1 MSKTSPRTTRELDY
15 YELYLLDYLRHH
27 RFSQQ
32 HDRDFIRTR
41 ADEAAETYEQERRNG
56 HTSDQAQELA
66 MSALT
71 KGLHYSQYDIL
82 LGVIDS
88 EFEKSVPPVL
98 HEQLAENLLPFMGKV
113 FSIYDLADDDFALSD
128 EYRNLHDELTGAVA
142 LYLEQYGRQ

>member
-1 MSKTSPRTTRELDY
+1 MSRTSQTTTRELSY
-15 YELYLLDYLRHH
+15 YELYLLDYLRQH
-27 RFSQQ
+27 RFTQQ

-56 HTSDQAQELA
+56 HTPDQAQELA

-88 EFEKSVPPVL
+88 EFEKSVPSMSNWQRTFCRSWARCFPSMT
-98 HEQLAENLLPFMGKV
+98 LPMMIFHSVTNTRTFTM
-113 FSIYDLADDDFALSD
+113 
-128 EYRNLHDELTGAVA
+128 N
-142 LYLEQYGRQ
+142 

>member
-1 MSKTSPRTTRELDY
+1 MSRTSQTTTRELSY
-15 YELYLLDYLRHH
+15 YELYLLDYLRQHK
-27 RFSQQ
+27 FTQQ

-56 HTSDQAQELA
+56 HTPDQAQELA

-88 EFEKSVPPVL
+88 EFEKSVPPCSMSDW
-98 HEQLAENLLPFMGKV
+98 QKTFCRSWARCSPSTTLPMMIFHSVTNTRTFTM
-113 FSIYDLADDDFALSD
+113 
-128 EYRNLHDELTGAVA
+128 N
-142 LYLEQYGRQ
+142 